1 MHNYAKHYKAVH
13 VQDGECGA
21 GPRKPDFPSK
31 LRCLFEQQA
40 LYNLC
45 RSHKYLSVS
54 PGGVCF
60 INSGTT
66 TYRWRFKFYLTCCVL
81 VSPRTNVDYFIYIKK
96 LAFIIQRIQTMYC
109 TTLGARVY
117 INNRA
122 HELSLTRGYC
132 RPSGS

>member
-96 LAFIIQRIQTMYC
+96 TSIHHSAYTDHVLHHVMGPVFTSII
-109 TTLGARVY
+109 ARTNSV
-117 INNRA
+117 
-122 HELSLTRGYC
+122 
-132 RPSGS
+132 